1 MGKVYLINEDSL
13 VDIADGI
20 RELNGATESL
30 SLNDI
35 SDAIKT
41 EKANIDEALMAV
53 ANKGVIVP
61 EGSGSV
67 DLASLVSGI
76 EGTPL
81 NFQVV
86 ACASEDELPSNPVE
100 NTIAVITE
108 TPITGWSFAVTEPA
122 TPYTGMVWLRTST
135 NLATS
140 FNALRKNELFVYMDY
155 VKQYIGGT
163 WVSKDAQLFKNGAWH
178 GLFSGVLYDSGDEY
192 TNYTGGWEYETL
204 VYMSYGGAY
213 GKGTVQKNADSIYL
227 YTYDSTQASVVT
239 QNKID
244 ISKYSTLNLDYSGFY
259 DEATGWKH
267 FALLSGIGK
276 FEEVAV
282 ASTKIS
288 AANGQVA
295 IDVSNIT
302 GNYYVGVVINTGD
315 GTTTKLTIN
324 KIWLE

>member
-1 MGKVYLINEDSL
+1 MSL
-13 VDIADGI
+13 F
-20 RELNGATESL
+20 N
-30 SLNDI
+30 
-35 SDAIKT
+35 
-41 EKANIDEALMAV
+41 M
-53 ANKGVIVP
+53 
-61 EGSGSV
+61 SG
-67 DLASLVSGI
+67 GM
-76 EGTPL
+76 PL
-81 NFQVV
+81 NFKVK
-86 ACASEDELPSNPVE
+86 AYASKLLLPATANE
-100 NTIAVITE
+100 NTVSVITT
-108 TPITGWSFAVTEPA
+108 TPITGWSFSVTEPA
-122 TPYTGMVWLRTST
+122 APYRGMVWLRTSA
-135 NLATS
+135 NLANS
-140 FNALRKNELFVYMDY
+140 FNALRKNELFVYLDY
-155 VKQYIGGT
+155 AKQYISGK